1 MSKKNM
7 YSDKNRP
14 FKSYKIETGDM
25 KKRCLKTIWLYTFTH
40 SYTMSAGMRWLLF
53 AFFLTLYFSESSNI
67 VTKIG
72 LGNNLDRQQ
81 LDKG

>member
-1 MSKKNM
+1 
-7 YSDKNRP
+7 
-14 FKSYKIETGDM
+14 M
-25 KKRCLKTIWLYTFTH
+25 KLGIWKRVSENHLTVHIHTLLYYVCWL
-40 SYTMSAGMRWLLF
+40 RWLLF

>member
-1 MSKKNM
+1 MSKENTLI
-7 YSDKNRP
+7 
-14 FKSYKIETGDM
+14 KIDLLKVIEWNWGYE
-25 KKRCLKTIWLYTFTH
+25 KGCLKTIWLYTFTH